1 MKTVAR
7 LLVVTLTVA
16 ATTLGGLGCTYAY
29 QNKPS
34 PAMASTTD
42 RWVDL
47 ADNYAYMRNIDQ
59 RGFID
64 DFNRTWYIDNPTRL
78 SPWPIVD
85 MSGNPR

>member
-7 LLVVTLTVA
+7 LLVVSLLLTAV
-16 ATTLGGLGCTYAY
+16 GMIGCAHGY
-29 QNKPS
+29 QNHPA
-34 PAMASTTD
+34 PAMASTAD
-42 RWVDL
+42 RWVDT
-47 ADNYAYMRNIDQ
+47 ADNYAYMRNINQ

-64 DFNRTWYIDNPTRL
+64 DINRTWYIDNPTRL

>member
-1 MKTVAR
+1 MKTAAR
-7 LLVVTLTVA
+7 LLAVSMLFTAVGTI
-16 ATTLGGLGCTYAY
+16 GCAQGY

-42 RWVDL
+42 RWVDA
-47 ADNYAYMRNIDQ
+47 ADNYVYMRNLNQ

-64 DFNRTWYIDNPTRL
+64 DVNRTWYIDNPTRL

>member
-7 LLVVTLTVA
+7 LLVVTLTLTA
-16 ATTLGGLGCTYAY
+16 ASLGGLGCSHAY

-34 PAMASTTD
+34 PAMTSTTE
-42 RWVDL
+42 RWVDIT
-47 ADNYAYMRNIDQ
+47 DSYSYMRNINQ
-59 RGFID
+59 RGVID
-64 DFNRTWYIDNPTRL
+64 DFNRLYYIDNPTRL

>member
-7 LLVVTLTVA
+7 LLVVSLLLTAV
-16 ATTLGGLGCTYAY
+16 GMIGCAHGY
-29 QNKPS
+29 QNHPA

-42 RWVDL
+42 RWVDT
-47 ADNYAYMRNIDQ
+47 ANNYAYMRNTNQ

-64 DFNRTWYIDNPTRL
+64 DVNRTWYIDNPTRL

>member
-1 MKTVAR
+1 MKTAAR
-7 LLVVTLTVA
+7 FLVVALTMTA
-16 ATTLGGLGCTYAY
+16 ATLGSFGCANAY
-29 QNKPS
+29 QNKPA
-34 PAMASTTD
+34 PAMASTTE

-47 ADNYAYMRNIDQ
+47 ADSYSYMRNINQ

-64 DFNRTWYIDNPTRL
+64 DFNRSIYIDNPTRL

>member
-1 MKTVAR
+1 MKKLAR
-7 LLVVTLTVA
+7 SLTILTLAA
-16 ATTLGGLGCTYAY
+16 ATVSGIGCKSAY
-29 QNKPS
+29 QNSPA

-42 RWVDL
+42 RWVDV

-64 DFNRTWYIDNPTRL
+64 DFNRCWYIDNPTRL